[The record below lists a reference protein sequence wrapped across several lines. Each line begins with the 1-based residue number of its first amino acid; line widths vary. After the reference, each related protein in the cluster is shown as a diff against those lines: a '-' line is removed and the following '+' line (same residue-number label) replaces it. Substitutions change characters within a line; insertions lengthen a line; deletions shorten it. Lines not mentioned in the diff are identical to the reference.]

1 MTLDVTSETKEKIDK
16 LPERLSEEFADV
28 EPSTVEK
35 EVAEV
40 AQDILLDAKVED
52 FVPLLAHR
60 YTRERLLEEGHEP
73 LRDDDPA

>member
-1 MTLDVTSETKEKIDK
+1 MTLEVTSETKEKIDK

-40 AQDILLDAKVED
+40 AQDLLHDAKVED

-60 YTRERLLEEGHEP
+60 YIRERLLEEGHEP
-73 LRDDDPA
+73 LRADDPA